1 MDLFTE
7 EQYQQL
13 LKNGSP
19 EYRDQDH
26 PPVVQL
32 TLPGTDCVWL
42 LSELEPEAPNIAFG
56 LCDLGMGFP
65 ELGYVDLEEIKT
77 VRVGLF
83 GFTIFNNPKFQGKY
97 PMSVYASAAR
107 RHQRIVWDDKLLE
120 PHSNKGDQPKLKL

>member
-1 MDLFTE
+1 MDLFTK
-7 EQYQQL
+7 EQKEQL

-26 PPVVQL
+26 SPVVQL
-32 TLPGTDCVWL
+32 TLPGIGCVWL

-83 GFTIFNNPKFQGKY
+83 GFTIFNNPDFKGNILCLSMLMQQEH
-97 PMSVYASAAR
+97 MSVSSGMRSYWNHTERAITINLS
-107 RHQRIVWDDKLLE
+107 
-120 PHSNKGDQPKLKL
+120 